1 MITVPLSFDDIAQCY
16 YIVRKQAL
24 LHRPWFAK
32 HFSSVPGLEQ
42 HQHPPGGHGRCALT
56 WMHRGPCESSSV
68 WAETGAP
75 VSPTPWPIR
84 EEVKDKAFHW
94 ANGSWIIVKRLVHH
108 IINFFFMVFTC
119 PAHEPQSTQEAAAT
133 KTPAHSLRTSP
144 CWKKLK
150 QKGFSVILARR
161 VCVLDFWC
169 MQCVLAPLAPCR

>member
-56 WMHRGPCESSSV
+56 WMHRGPSESSSV

-108 IINFFFMVFTC
+108 IINFFLWF
-119 PAHEPQSTQEAAAT
+119 
-133 KTPAHSLRTSP
+133 SLALRMSRKVP
-144 CWKKLK
+144 KKQQR
-150 QKGFSVILARR
+150 QKHQRIL
-161 VCVLDFWC
+161 CVLLH
-169 MQCVLAPLAPCR
+169 VGRN